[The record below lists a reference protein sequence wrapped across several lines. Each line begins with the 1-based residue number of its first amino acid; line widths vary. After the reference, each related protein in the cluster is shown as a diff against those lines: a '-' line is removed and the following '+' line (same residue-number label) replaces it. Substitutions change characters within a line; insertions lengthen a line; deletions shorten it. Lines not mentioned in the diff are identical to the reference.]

1 MTQLMM
7 SIDQTGAEAGSDTS
21 EQTKVG
27 TISDNVCKAVACT
40 IPSQLGEITQ
50 RGRVWSQGAF
60 VFVYRVR
67 IVTNLSR
74 RHTESVSP
82 QITCY

>member
-1 MTQLMM
+1 MTQRMM
-7 SIDQTGAEAGSDTS
+7 STDQTGAEAGSDTS

-27 TISDNVCKAVACT
+27 AISDYVCKTVTCT
-40 IPSQLGEITQ
+40 IQSQLGEITQ
-50 RGRVWSQGAF
+50 QGRVWSQGAF

-74 RHTESVSP
+74 RQTESVSP